1 MTETEPETETERQ
14 PQRETKAVR
23 AGQLT
28 PARSLCSG
36 CLACHPQVP
45 PPPVP
50 SGNQLRATPPQQTP
64 NREEEEGGSKALAA
78 ITLSTLENHKSAGG
92 SRKALPP

>member
-1 MTETEPETETERQ
+1 M
-14 PQRETKAVR
+14 

-28 PARSLCSG
+28 LARSFCSR
-36 CLACHPQVP
+36 CLASHPKMP
-45 PPPVP
+45 PLSGP
-50 SGNQLRATPPQQTP
+50 SGNQLRATPPQPTP

-92 SRKALPP
+92 SREALTP